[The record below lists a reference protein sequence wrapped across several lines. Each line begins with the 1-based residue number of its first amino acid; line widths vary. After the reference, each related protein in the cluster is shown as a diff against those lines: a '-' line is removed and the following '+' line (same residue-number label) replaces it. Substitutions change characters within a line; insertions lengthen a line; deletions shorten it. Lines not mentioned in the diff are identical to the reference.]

1 MDGHLRA
8 FAVFVGGLHEP
19 KFTDC
24 YCTKQP
30 QFATELFSQQLT
42 PISMAARTAN
52 GAKKYPESNCW
63 WPSPTIHTFS

>member
-8 FAVFVGGLHEP
+8 FSVIDGGLHEP

-30 QFATELFSQQLT
+30 QFATELFSQRLI
-42 PISMAARTAN
+42 PISMVARTTT
-52 GAKKYPESNCW
+52 GIDKCFER
-63 WPSPTIHTFS
+63 I

>member
-8 FAVFVGGLHEP
+8 IAVIIGGEHEP

-30 QFATELFSQQLT
+30 QFATLLFSEQLM
-42 PISMAARTAN
+42 PISMTAKTASN
-52 GAKKYPESNCW
+52 NKKCFE
-63 WPSPTIHTFS
+63 HK

>member
-8 FAVFVGGLHEP
+8 FPVFFGGMHEP

-30 QFATELFSQQLT
+30 QFATGLFSQQLMQS
-42 PISMAARTAN
+42 SMTARTAT
-52 GAKKYPESNCW
+52 AIDKCLEY
-63 WPSPTIHTFS
+63 T

>member
-1 MDGHLRA
+1 MEGHLQA

-30 QFATELFSQQLT
+30 
-42 PISMAARTAN
+42 
-52 GAKKYPESNCW
+52 
-63 WPSPTIHTFS
+63 

>member
-8 FAVFVGGLHEP
+8 LAVFVGGLHEP

-30 QFATELFSQQLT
+30 QFATEFFSQRRM
-42 PISMAARTAN
+42 PISMVARTAT
-52 GAKKYPESNCW
+52 AIEKCFER
-63 WPSPTIHTFS
+63 I

>member
-8 FAVFVGGLHEP
+8 FAVFVSGLHEQ

-30 QFATELFSQQLT
+30 QFATELFSQQPM
-42 PISMAARTAN
+42 PISMAARTATDT
-52 GAKKYPESNCW
+52 ENCLEL
-63 WPSPTIHTFS
+63 T

>member
-8 FAVFVGGLHEP
+8 FSVIDGGLHEP

-30 QFATELFSQQLT
+30 QFATELFSQRRM
-42 PISMAARTAN
+42 PISMVARTAT
-52 GAKKYPESNCW
+52 AVEKCPDH
-63 WPSPTIHTFS
+63 I